1 MGFSQH
7 LTIIQRKSYCTKK
20 VLHIILCCHFF
31 AKIRERGI
39 AHGYWDLDMCATVF
53 LAPIS
58 HPILKAVKG
67 LNVFNADGMGDG
79 AKY

>member
-1 MGFSQH
+1 M
-7 LTIIQRKSYCTKK
+7 
-20 VLHIILCCHFF
+20 
-31 AKIRERGI
+31 AIRIRL
-39 AHGYWDLDMCATVF
+39 YTWQYF

-58 HPILKAVKG
+58 HPILKTVKG